1 MTKYPILAILVA
13 TTTCVSAPSIQACGD
28 KLVPLGGGVRFEQI
42 HVSRYPGK
50 IILFLNPSST
60 LRTAND
66 EFGLSAAL
74 VRAGHAVS
82 TVEDV
87 QQLEAALQTGNPDL
101 VLMDWADVVQL
112 HDEVQ
117 SEGGSPPI
125 CRAVPPDCGAAA
137 SRPRADPLRGTGH
150 EAQRPHGRRSIRRG
164 NHGAARQRPSC
175 ELHEKRP
182 GSDAVVNSAPSP
194 ARLTLG
200 ALILLL
206 MQPGAATRRHS
217 CPKQAAS
224 PSTAH
229 TAII

>member
-112 HDEVQ
+112 LDEVQ

-125 CRAVPPDCGAAA
+125 LPVLYRPTAEQLLAVREQTRCVAPATKRKGRMVVVQSVEAIMARRDKGLPVDC
-137 SRPRADPLRGTGH
+137 T
-150 EAQRPHGRRSIRRG
+150 RSD
-164 NHGAARQRPSC
+164 Q
-175 ELHEKRP
+175 
-182 GSDAVVNSAPSP
+182 
-194 ARLTLG
+194 
-200 ALILLL
+200 
-206 MQPGAATRRHS
+206 AAT
-217 CPKQAAS
+217 PL
-224 PSTAH
+224 
-229 TAII
+229 